1 MKGDPMLNQQTFE
14 KLYALKL
21 NGLAE
26 ALQDQLQQPA
36 CKELPFEERLGLL
49 VDRQWTW
56 RENRRLARLLRNAK
70 LKMNASLED
79 LDYRHPRGLDK
90 SIILSLATCDWIQKS
105 QNILITGPTGTGKT
119 FLACALAHK
128 ACREGYSALYT
139 RAPRLFQDLA
149 LARGDGSF
157 ASLLKTLAKTRVL
170 LIDDLGLAPLT
181 DPERRD
187 LLEIIEDRH
196 SLSSTIVT
204 SQLPIENWHD
214 SIGDPTIADAILD
227 RIIHSSHRILL
238 KGPSMRK
245 KSLSLTPTEKCDK

>member
-1 MKGDPMLNQQTFE
+1 MLNQQTFE

-21 NGLAE
+21 NGMAE

-36 CKELPFEERLGLL
+36 SKELSFEERLGLL

-56 RENRRLARLLRNAK
+56 KENRRLARLLSNAK

-90 SIILSLATCDWIQKS
+90 SILLSLASCDWIQKS

-157 ASLLKTLAKTRVL
+157 TSLLKTLAKTKIL

-187 LLEIIEDRH
+187 LLEIIEDRQ
-196 SLSSTIVT
+196 SVSSTIVT

-227 RIIHSSHRILL
+227 RIIHNSHRILL

-245 KSLSLTPTEKCDK
+245 KGSTLTPTEKCDK

>member
-1 MKGDPMLNQQTFE
+1 MLNQQTFE

-26 ALQDQLQQPA
+26 ALKDQLQQPA
-36 CKELPFEERLGLL
+36 CKEFPFEERLGLL

-56 RENRRLARLLRNAK
+56 KENRRLARLLSNAK
-70 LKMNASLED
+70 LKINASLED

-90 SIILSLATCDWIQKS
+90 SIMLSLATCDWIQKS

-157 ASLLKTLAKTRVL
+157 VSLLKTLAKTKIL
-170 LIDDLGLAPLT
+170 LIDDLGLTPLT
-181 DPERRD
+181 DAERRD
-187 LLEIIEDRH
+187 LLEIIEDRQ

-245 KSLSLTPTEKCDK
+245 KGSSLTPTEKCDK

>member
-26 ALQDQLQQPA
+26 ALKDQLQQPA
-36 CKELPFEERLGLL
+36 CKELSFEERLGLL

-56 RENRRLARLLRNAK
+56 KENRRLARLLSKAK
-70 LKMNASLED
+70 LKINASLED
-79 LDYRHPRGLDK
+79 LDYHHPRGLDK
-90 SIILSLATCDWIQKS
+90 SIMLSLATCDWIQKS
-105 QNILITGPTGTGKT
+105 QNILITGSTGTGKT

-157 ASLLKTLAKTRVL
+157 PSFLKTLAKTRL
-170 LIDDLGLAPLT
+170 LVIDDLGLAPLT
-181 DPERRD
+181 DAERRD
-187 LLEIIEDRH
+187 LLEIIEDRQ

-227 RIIHSSHRILL
+227 RIIHCSHRILL

-245 KSLSLTPTEKCDK
+245 KGLNLTPPEKCDK

>member
-1 MKGDPMLNQQTFE
+1 MLNQQTFE

-26 ALQDQLQQPA
+26 ALKDQLQQPA
-36 CKELPFEERLGLL
+36 CKEFPFEERLGLL
-49 VDRQWTW
+49 VDRQWIW
-56 RENRRLARLLRNAK
+56 KENRRLARLLSNAK
-70 LKMNASLED
+70 LKIKASLED
-79 LDYRHPRGLDK
+79 LDYHHPRGLDT
-90 SIILSLATCDWIQKS
+90 SVMLSLATCNWIQKS

-139 RAPRLFQDLA
+139 QAPRLFQDLA

-157 ASLLKTLAKTRVL
+157 PSILKTLAKTRLL

-181 DPERRD
+181 DAERRD
-187 LLEIIEDRH
+187 LLEIIEDRQ
-196 SLSSTIVT
+196 SLASTIVT

-227 RIIHSSHRILL
+227 RIIHCSHRILL
-238 KGPSMRK
+238 KGPSIRK
-245 KSLSLTPTEKCDK
+245 QGSSLTPTEKCDK

>member
-26 ALQDQLQQPA
+26 ALKDQLQQSA
-36 CKELPFEERLGLL
+36 CKELPFEERLVLL

-56 RENRRLARLLRNAK
+56 KENRHLPRLLRNAK
-70 LKMNASLED
+70 LKINASMAD
-79 LDYRHPRGLDK
+79 IDYHHPLGLDK
-90 SIILSLATCDWIQKS
+90 SVMLSLATGDWIQKA
-105 QNILITGPTGTGKT
+105 QNILITEPTGKRKI
-119 FLACALAHK
+119 FLACTLAHK
-128 ACREGYSALYT
+128 ACRQGYSALYT

-149 LARGDGSF
+149 MARGDGRF
-157 ASLLKTLAKTRVL
+157 ASLLKTLAKTKIL

-181 DPERRD
+181 DAERRD
-187 LLEIIEDRH
+187 LLEIVEDRH

-204 SQLPIENWHD
+204 GQLPIENWHD

-238 KGPSMRK
+238 KGPSMERK
-245 KSLSLTPTEKCDK
+245 V

>member
-14 KLYALKL
+14 KLYAMKL
-21 NGLAE
+21 NGMAE
-26 ALQDQLQQPA
+26 ALQDQFQQPA

-56 RENRRLARLLRNAK
+56 KENRRLARLLSNAK
-70 LKMNASLED
+70 LKMNAPLED
-79 LDYRHPRGLDK
+79 LDYHHPRGLDK
-90 SIILSLATCDWIQKS
+90 SLMLSLATCDWIQKS
-105 QNILITGPTGTGKT
+105 QNVLITGPTGTGKT

-128 ACREGYSALYT
+128 ACREGYSTLYT

-157 ASLLKTLAKTRVL
+157 SSLLKTLAKTRLL

-181 DPERRD
+181 DTERRD
-187 LLEIIEDRH
+187 LLEIIEDRQ

-227 RIIHSSHRILL
+227 RIMHCSHRILL

-245 KSLSLTPTEKCDK
+245 KGLNLTPTEKCDK

>member
-26 ALQDQLQQPA
+26 ALKDQFQQPA
-36 CKELPFEERLGLL
+36 CKELPFEERFGLL

-56 RENRRLARLLRNAK
+56 TENQRLARLLRKAK
-70 LKMNASLED
+70 LKINASMED
-79 LDYRHPRGLDK
+79 IDYHHPRGLDK
-90 SIILSLATCDWIQKS
+90 SVMLRLATGDWIQKA

-119 FLACALAHK
+119 FLACALANK
-128 ACREGYSALYT
+128 ACRDGYSALYT
-139 RAPRLFQDLA
+139 RAPRLFQNLA

-157 ASLLKTLAKTRVL
+157 ASLLKTLAKTKIL
-170 LIDDLGLAPLT
+170 LLDDLGLTPFT
-181 DPERRD
+181 DTERRD

-196 SLSSTIVT
+196 SLSSTIIT

-245 KSLSLTPTEKCDK
+245 KGLSLTPTEKCDK

>member
-1 MKGDPMLNQQTFE
+1 M
-14 KLYALKL
+14 
-21 NGLAE
+21 
-26 ALQDQLQQPA
+26 
-36 CKELPFEERLGLL
+36 
-49 VDRQWTW
+49 
-56 RENRRLARLLRNAK
+56 
-70 LKMNASLED
+70 
-79 LDYRHPRGLDK
+79 
-90 SIILSLATCDWIQKS
+90 LSLATCDWIQKS

-157 ASLLKTLAKTRVL
+157 VSLLKTLAKTKIL
-170 LIDDLGLAPLT
+170 LIDDLGLTPLT
-181 DPERRD
+181 DAERRD
-187 LLEIIEDRH
+187 LLEIIEDRQ

-245 KSLSLTPTEKCDK
+245 KGSSLTPTEKCDK